1 MVWFFF
7 WLHKPG
13 KLHPCL
19 HEMQFARCK
28 CSKIIEHSVRE
39 LSITA
44 SRHQLVQAKK
54 ANSTGVAQCAIREGE
69 IIAGRGIKYII

>member
-1 MVWFFF
+1 M
-7 WLHKPG
+7 
-13 KLHPCL
+13 
-19 HEMQFARCK
+19 
-28 CSKIIEHSVRE
+28 RE

-69 IIAGRGIKYII
+69 IIAGRGIKYIIKISRKRIGIQSESIHDQRRN

>member
-1 MVWFFF
+1 M
-7 WLHKPG
+7 
-13 KLHPCL
+13 
-19 HEMQFARCK
+19 
-28 CSKIIEHSVRE
+28 RE

-44 SRHQLVQAKK
+44 SRHQLVQ

>member
-1 MVWFFF
+1 M
-7 WLHKPG
+7 
-13 KLHPCL
+13 
-19 HEMQFARCK
+19 
-28 CSKIIEHSVRE
+28 RE

-69 IIAGRGIKYII
+69 IIAGRGIKYIIKLVEKDWNPIRINSRIKGRN

>member
-1 MVWFFF
+1 M
-7 WLHKPG
+7 
-13 KLHPCL
+13 
-19 HEMQFARCK
+19 
-28 CSKIIEHSVRE
+28 RE

-54 ANSTGVAQCAIREGE
+54 ANSTGVAQCAIREGK

>member
-1 MVWFFF
+1 M
-7 WLHKPG
+7 
-13 KLHPCL
+13 
-19 HEMQFARCK
+19 
-28 CSKIIEHSVRE
+28 RE

-44 SRHQLVQAKK
+44 SRHQLVRAKK

>member
-1 MVWFFF
+1 M
-7 WLHKPG
+7 
-13 KLHPCL
+13 
-19 HEMQFARCK
+19 
-28 CSKIIEHSVRE
+28 RE

-44 SRHQLVQAKK
+44 SRHQLVQAKT